1 MTTDSDSAAAR
12 PRIVIRRRTGWRLV
26 DFGEIWRYRELLFFL
41 TWRDIKVRY
50 KQTVLGVA
58 WALLRP
64 FMDMVVLSLVFGVW
78 LKVDSG
84 DKDIPYPIFLFAAR
98 LPWNFFS
105 DSLNKSAI
113 SVVASGHVL
122 KKVYFPRLIIPV
134 ASIGAGLIDFAIAG
148 LIMIGLMLY
157 YGIAPT
163 ASVLMIIPLVVLT
176 VFVALGVGTFL
187 SVMTTAYRDLRQV
200 SGFMVRIWMFL
211 TPVLYPLSEVKPEH
225 RWIMMLNPM
234 TGIVEAYRSAFLGKP
249 FNWQSLGISCV
260 ISLVIFIAGLMFFRR
275 MERQFADII

>member
-12 PRIVIRRRTGWRLV
+12 PRIVIRRSTGWRMV

-64 FMDMVVLSLVFGVW
+64 LIDMAVLSLVFGVW

-122 KKVYFPRLIIPV
+122 TKVYFPRLIIPV

-157 YGIAPT
+157 YGIVPT
-163 ASVLMIIPLVVLT
+163 ASVLMVIPLVALT

-211 TPVLYPLSEVKPEH
+211 TPVLYPMSKISPD
-225 RWIMMLNPM
+225 RQWIMSLNPM
-234 TGIVEAYRSAFLGKP
+234 AGIVDAYRSALLGKP
-249 FNWQSLGISCV
+249 FNWQNLGISCAV
-260 ISLVIFIAGLMFFRR
+260 SVVVFIAGLMFFRR

>member
-1 MTTDSDSAAAR
+1 MGTDSDSAAAR
-12 PRIVIRRRTGWRLV
+12 SRIVIRRRTGWRLV
-26 DFGEIWRYRELLFFL
+26 DLGELWRYRELLFFL

-58 WALLRP
+58 WALLGP
-64 FMDMVVLSLVFGVW
+64 FIDMVVLSLVFGVW

-105 DSLNKSAI
+105 DSLNKSANSI
-113 SVVASGHVL
+113 VASGSVL
-122 KKVYFPRLIIPV
+122 TKVYFPRLIIPV

-157 YGIAPT
+157 YEVAPT
-163 ASVLMIIPLVVLT
+163 ASLLMVIPLVALT
-176 VFVALGVGTFL
+176 MFAALGVGTFL
-187 SVMTTAYRDLRQV
+187 SVMTTAYRDFRQV
-200 SGFMVRIWMFL
+200 SGFLVRIWMFL
-211 TPVLYPLSEVKPEH
+211 TPVLYPMSKISPGH
-225 RWIMMLNPM
+225 QWIMSLNPM
-234 TGIVEAYRSAFLGKP
+234 AGIVQAYRSALLGKP
-249 FNWQSLGISCV
+249 FNWQNLGISCAV
-260 ISLVIFIAGLMFFRR
+260 SVVVFIAGLMFFRR